1 MKKENFI
8 LFLKIFVLFTI
19 ISTTVYCIFDLIF
32 SGKVSGT
39 DLVIDLVFSVL
50 GSLIITNSYK
60 TKEGRITEEKAIR
73 LIEKHKLQKEEDET
87 RIVGYFSGLQKI
99 YTKSITYNK
108 STGIISGPA
117 YYLNGWIKQK

>member
-19 ISTTVYCIFDLIF
+19 ISTTVYCILDLIF

-39 DLVIDLVFSVL
+39 DLMIDFVFSIL

-60 TKEGRITEEKAIR
+60 TKERRMTEEKAIK
-73 LIEKHKLQKEEDET
+73 LMEKHKLQKEEDENN
-87 RIVGYFSGLQKI
+87 IVGYFSGIQKFFK
-99 YTKSITYNK
+99 KSIT
-108 STGIISGPA
+108 
-117 YYLNGWIKQK
+117 

>member
-19 ISTTVYCIFDLIF
+19 ISTTVYCILDLIF

-39 DLVIDLVFSVL
+39 DLVIDFGFSIL

-60 TKEGRITEEKAIR
+60 IKEGRTTEEKAIK
-73 LIEKHKLQKEEDET
+73 LMEKHKLQKEEDENK
-87 RIVGYFSGLQKI
+87 IVGYFVGSQKFF
-99 YTKSITYNK
+99 TKSITYNK
-108 STGIISGPA
+108 STGMISGPA
-117 YYLNGWIKQK
+117 LFINDWIK

>member
-19 ISTTVYCIFDLIF
+19 ISTAVYSILDLIF

-60 TKEGRITEEKAIR
+60 TKEGRITEEKAIK

-117 YYLNGWIKQK
+117 LYLENSKE

>member
-1 MKKENFI
+1 MKKENLI
-8 LFLKIFVLFTI
+8 LFLKIFVLFTV
-19 ISTTVYCIFDLIF
+19 ISTTVYIILDLIF

-39 DLVIDLVFSVL
+39 DLVIDLVFSLL

-87 RIVGYFSGLQKI
+87 KIVGYFSGLQKI

-108 STGIISGPA
+108 STGMISGPA
-117 YYLNGWIKQK
+117 LFINDWIK